1 MIYLMLSF
9 QQLGLDVSLFV
20 NSGDVTDELHT
31 IFQFRGDGIFV
42 ILKNRDLTSYRNGGN
57 CL

>member
-1 MIYLMLSF
+1 MLSF

-31 IFQFRGDGIFV
+31 IFQLRGDGIFV